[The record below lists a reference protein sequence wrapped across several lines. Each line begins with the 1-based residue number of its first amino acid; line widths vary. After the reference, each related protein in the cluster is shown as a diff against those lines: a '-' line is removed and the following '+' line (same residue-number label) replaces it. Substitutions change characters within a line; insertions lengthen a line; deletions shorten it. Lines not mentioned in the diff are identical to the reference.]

1 MSGYLKACLGPHD
14 VQKVTGRVILPFQV
28 AGFNPSNFHVTQQG
42 FKPNPY
48 HCKVPYVSQVIAFMQ
63 RPAKNIEI
71 GYKKWKGL
79 TGDDF
84 FSFSRARHT

>member
-1 MSGYLKACLGPHD
+1 
-14 VQKVTGRVILPFQV
+14 
-28 AGFNPSNFHVTQQG
+28 
-42 FKPNPY
+42 
-48 HCKVPYVSQVIAFMQ
+48 MQ

-84 FSFSRARHT
+84 FLILPRPPYLNQCFYQNVAEVLKTQAAVNA

>member
-1 MSGYLKACLGPHD
+1 M
-14 VQKVTGRVILPFQV
+14 PFQV

-48 HCKVPYVSQVIAFMQ
+48 HCKVPYVSQVVAFMQ

-79 TGDDF
+79 AGDDF
-84 FSFSRARHT
+84 FLILPRPPYLNQCFYQNVAEVWKTQAAVNA

>member
-1 MSGYLKACLGPHD
+1 
-14 VQKVTGRVILPFQV
+14 
-28 AGFNPSNFHVTQQG
+28 
-42 FKPNPY
+42 
-48 HCKVPYVSQVIAFMQ
+48 MQ

-84 FSFSRARHT
+84 FLILPRPPYLNQCFLSERCGSLEKPRAAVNA

>member
-1 MSGYLKACLGPHD
+1 
-14 VQKVTGRVILPFQV
+14 
-28 AGFNPSNFHVTQQG
+28 
-42 FKPNPY
+42 
-48 HCKVPYVSQVIAFMQ
+48 MQ

-84 FSFSRARHT
+84 SHSPAPAIPEPVLLSERCGSLENQAAVNA

>member
-1 MSGYLKACLGPHD
+1 
-14 VQKVTGRVILPFQV
+14 
-28 AGFNPSNFHVTQQG
+28 
-42 FKPNPY
+42 
-48 HCKVPYVSQVIAFMQ
+48 MQ

>member
-1 MSGYLKACLGPHD
+1 M
-14 VQKVTGRVILPFQV
+14 
-28 AGFNPSNFHVTQQG
+28 
-42 FKPNPY
+42 
-48 HCKVPYVSQVIAFMQ
+48 SQVVAFMQ

-84 FSFSRARHT
+84 SHSPRPPYLNQCFYQNVAEVWKTRAAVNA